1 MIITFFNGCCFFSK
15 QRKYQKPVADMGR
28 GADASFPQGF
38 DPLPTQRAPFV
49 IFWKIQFWMSDMK
62 TFLKAPSAP
71 IYDNFEGGA
80 RRKNA
85 IFCSKVF
92 KNCIKTPF
100 LACFLKKLTA
110 AQKIW
115 SKWGLYS
122 YLGELKKINMVD
134 LKKEVEKSFLKIRE
148 FFENHFFFWKSAPP
162 PSKNS

>member
-1 MIITFFNGCCFFSK
+1 MII
-15 QRKYQKPVADMGR
+15 
-28 GADASFPQGF
+28 
-38 DPLPTQRAPFV
+38 L
-49 IFWKIQFWMSDMK
+49 
-62 TFLKAPSAP
+62 P

-115 SKWGLYS
+115 SKLGLYS
-122 YLGELKKINMVD
+122 YLGELKKINLVD

-148 FFENHFFFWKSAPP
+148 FFENHFFFENPP
-162 PSKNS
+162 PLEEFLDPRLRETVIKKTTKTSLKNNDV